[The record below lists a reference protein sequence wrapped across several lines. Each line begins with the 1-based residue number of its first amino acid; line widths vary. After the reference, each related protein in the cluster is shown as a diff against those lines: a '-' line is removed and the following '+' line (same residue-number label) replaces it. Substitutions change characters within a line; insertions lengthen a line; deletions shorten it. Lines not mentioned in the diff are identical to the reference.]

1 MKKSSVFIPVL
12 LSLLAGFMIA
22 CGSSTDIMAVWRS
35 PEVKTGQYKNICIAA
50 ITENATNK
58 QVVEQ
63 EMHNQLRAKG
73 VKSTRIVDLLP
84 YKFTGTPNEKDLIL
98 EKVRANGNDAIITFA
113 LIKQKEETRYVP
125 GTVYAPPA
133 AYGYYGT
140 FGGYY
145 GYYGARMYD
154 PGYYTQDEIY
164 FIETNLYDVKSE
176 KLVWSVQSKTYNPS
190 SITQFAQDFTLAIT
204 RQMIK
209 SNVIEPAV
217 K

>member
-1 MKKSSVFIPVL
+1 MKTSILYTAALFVVT
-12 LSLLAGFMIA
+12 GFMVS

-35 PEVKTGQYKNICIAA
+35 PEVTTGQYKNICIAA

-63 EMHNQLRAKG
+63 EMHNQLQTKG

-84 YKFTGTPNEKDLIL
+84 YKFTGTATEKDLIL
-98 EKVRANGNDAIITFA
+98 EKVRANSNDAILTFA

-125 GTVYAPPA
+125 GSVYAPPA

-145 GYYGARMYD
+145 GYYGTRMYD

-164 FIETNLYDVKSE
+164 FIETNLYDVKTE

-190 SITQFAQDFTLAIT
+190 SINQFAQDFTIAIT
-204 RQMIK
+204 KQLIK
-209 SNVIEPAV
+209 SHVIEPV
-217 K
+217 VN

>member
-1 MKKSSVFIPVL
+1 MKPSILVTTTLFIVT
-12 LSLLAGFMIA
+12 GFFVA
-22 CGSSTDIMAVWRS
+22 CSSSTDIMAVWRS
-35 PEVKTGQYKNICIAA
+35 PEVTTGQYKNICIAA
-50 ITENATNK
+50 ITENASNK

-63 EMHNQLRAKG
+63 EMHNQLKAKG
-73 VKSTRIVDLLP
+73 VESTRLVDLLP

-98 EKVRANGNDAIITFA
+98 DKVRSNGNDGILTFT
-113 LIKQKEETRYVP
+113 LIKQKDETRYVP
-125 GTVYAPPA
+125 GTVYSPPA

-145 GYYGARMYD
+145 GYNGGRMYD

-164 FIETNLYDVKSE
+164 FIETNLYDVKTE

-190 SITQFAQDFTLAIT
+190 SITQFAQDFTIAIT
-204 RQMIK
+204 RQLIK
-209 SNVIEPAV
+209 SHVIQPVV

>member
-1 MKKSSVFIPVL
+1 MKTSIVKTGAMLVVIGFII
-12 LSLLAGFMIA
+12 SCA
-22 CGSSTDIMAVWRS
+22 SSTDITAVWRS
-35 PEVKTGQYKNICIAA
+35 PEMATGQYKNICIAA
-50 ITENATNK
+50 ITENASNK

-63 EMHNQLRAKG
+63 EMHNQLTAKN
-73 VKSTRIVDLLP
+73 VKATRLVDLLP
-84 YKFTGTPNEKDLIL
+84 YKFTGSAAEKDLIL

-125 GTVYAPPA
+125 GSTVYAPPA

-145 GYYGARMYD
+145 GYNGARMYD

-190 SITQFAQDFTLAIT
+190 SISQFAQDFTIAIT
-204 RQMIK
+204 NQLIK
-209 SNVIEPAV
+209 SHVIEPVV

>member
-1 MKKSSVFIPVL
+1 MRFKTIYGIFIGLMV
-12 LSLLAGFMIA
+12 SCA
-22 CGSSTDIMAVWRS
+22 SSTQITAVWRS
-35 PEVKTGQYKNICIAA
+35 PEMVSGQYKNICIAA
-50 ITENATNK
+50 ITENTSNK
-58 QVVEQ
+58 QIVEQ
-63 EMHNQLRAKG
+63 EMHNQLKAKN

-84 YKFTGTPNEKDLIL
+84 YKFTGSSTEKDLIL
-98 EKVRANGNDAIITFA
+98 EKVRENGNDAILTFT

-133 AYGYYGT
+133 AYGHYGT

-145 GYYGARMYD
+145 GYYGTRMYD

-190 SITQFAQDFTLAIT
+190 GITQFAQDFTAAIT
-204 RQMIK
+204 KQLIK
-209 SNVIEPAV
+209 SHVIVPLE